1 MRMGMYG
8 VVLGLV
14 PLLLIRWFY
23 PDINPIPFFLI
34 VIGAVVF
41 VQLFEKRE
49 SARDYNL
56 LHEDAE
62 AFGRVVR
69 QYWID
74 EPLLATALWKKVH
87 PKCPPPWHQPPD
99 EREG

>member
-1 MRMGMYG
+1 MRMVMYG

-14 PLLLIRWFY
+14 PLVLIQKLY
-23 PDINPIPFFLI
+23 PDANPAPFILI
-34 VIGAVVF
+34 MVAAVVF

-49 SARDYNL
+49 SARDYNML
-56 LHEDAE
+56 MQDAE
-62 AFGRVVR
+62 AFGKVVR

-87 PKCPPPWHQPPD
+87 PKCPPPWHQPP
-99 EREG
+99 EEEG